1 MAEWLALLFKS
12 WVQILPGISS
22 SSEVDFH
29 YYTVC
34 DTETWFVMSIPCSL
48 VADTVAELSLAIQI
62 AVLKDGKMMAEEG
75 NIAMMGKILSDYTV
89 KWSRG

>member
-1 MAEWLALLFKS
+1 
-12 WVQILPGISS
+12 
-22 SSEVDFH
+22 
-29 YYTVC
+29 
-34 DTETWFVMSIPCSL
+34 MSIPCSL